1 MQIFRTRKYLNQLTQ
16 ILEFIAK
23 DNVFASEVFYQKL
36 DVQIESLTSN
46 SFKYMQSFYSDDI
59 NVRDMTFKKYII
71 QYKTYVNKVSILSIF
86 NQNKPKKLAI

>member
-59 NVRDMTFKKYII
+59 NVRDMTFKKRY
-71 QYKTYVNKVSILSIF
+71 NSI
-86 NQNKPKKLAI
+86 